1 MLTLFWRFLRD
12 VPFADVC
19 WRLNQI
25 IQSGLGQGFPARMVL
40 VRRSTIPLTLS
51 SLWPFLRSSLN
62 KLPILSK
69 KWSNE

>member
-25 IQSGLGQGFPARMVL
+25 IQLGLGQGYPARMVL
-40 VRRSTIPLTLS
+40 ERRFIIPSTSS

-62 KLPILSK
+62 KLPIQS
-69 KWSNE
+69 